1 MQTDGSGGNPEFG
14 DSPQIPVKPEHFAW
28 LSKQCEVL
36 GTSKQELIANVLQ
49 EWVPRNSHILSA
61 LSAAAV
67 VEMALSDFICRHR
80 DEFITVDDLEKDGT

>member
-36 GTSKQELIANVLQ
+36 GTSKQELIANALQ
-49 EWVPRNSHILSA
+49 EWVPRHSLMLSA
-61 LSAAAV
+61 LSAAAL
-67 VEMALSDFICRHR
+67 VEMALSDFIFRHR
-80 DEFITVDDLEKDGT
+80 EEFITVDDLKKDGT